1 MSGIAGIYNLD
12 GRPVNER
19 VLRAM
24 TDVVGYRGPDGIGH
38 WAEGPV
44 GLGHLQLCTTP
55 ESLREHQPLV
65 SADGNYVITCD
76 GRVDNR
82 EELLRDLQHLAPV
95 STDSTDAELFL
106 YAYIV
111 WGPECA
117 RRIIG
122 DFAFA
127 VWDAAKRRLSCA
139 RDPLGMRQ
147 FHYYFDGRKLIF
159 GTEIKQLFRHLDVPH
174 RINETKTGL
183 LLAGSEGDPE
193 ATYYE
198 EVFRL
203 PGGHYLEVSSAS
215 LAKRSFWEPNPE
227 DRILLADHEEYEEQF
242 LELFQQSVKSHMRS
256 TRPVGVKLS
265 GGLDSSA
272 VTSVAEQLRAR
283 GRDAYPE
290 LQAFSYAFPDRPEM
304 DESRYVRAIEERYG
318 TPVCWIY
325 ADGIKQAIAP
335 SERRFDEPFAIQ
347 HEYLHRMTLQKVH
360 ASGIRA
366 LLTGEGGDEW
376 LTTGGMYLHLCDW
389 ARGLRLIPLWS
400 ELKPLSQPY
409 RRQIIK
415 VLLKSILPS
424 WLKGGGRRWLLHEG
438 RVPVWM
444 DRQFRRKVHLDDA
457 VRSQPRSRSVYLE
470 RQYEMLESR
479 GSGIGLMAAEQLAA
493 EYQIEFRHPFHDLR
507 LVDYLSR
514 IPPQQKFHHGQSKYL
529 LRCTLKG
536 ILPESIRERQGK
548 TSFRSLFDETVRST
562 LTSHYRDLV
571 THSRLSEMGIV
582 DGLELRAA
590 FECYLQG
597 DGSQRVGLYV
607 FFLVEEWVRRVGPG
621 TIHSSTLAP

>member
-82 EELLRDLQHLAPV
+82 EELLRRLQHLAPV
-95 STDSTDAELFL
+95 STDSTDAALFL

-127 VWDAAKRRLSCA
+127 IWDAAKRRLFCA

-147 FHYYFDGRKLIF
+147 FHYYFDGQKLVF
-159 GTEIKQLFRHLDVPH
+159 GTEIKQLFQHLDIPQRV
-174 RINETKTGL
+174 NETKAGL
-183 LLAGSEGDPE
+183 LLAGSEGEPE
-193 ATYYE
+193 TTYYE
-198 EVFRL
+198 QVFRL
-203 PGGHYLEVSSAS
+203 PGGYYLEASSAT
-215 LAKRSFWEPNPE
+215 LVKRSFWEPKPE
-227 DRILLADHEEYEEQF
+227 DLILLADQGEYEERF
-242 LELFQQSVKSHMRS
+242 LELFQQSVKSRLRS
-256 TRPVGVKLS
+256 TQPVGVKLS
-265 GGLDSSA
+265 GGLDSSS
-272 VTSVAEQLRAR
+272 VTSVAEQLRIH
-283 GRDAYPE
+283 GDGTYPT
-290 LQAFSYAFPDRPEM
+290 LQAFSYSFPDRPEM
-304 DESRYVRAIEERYG
+304 DESRYVRDIVERYG
-318 TPVCWIY
+318 TPVSWIFD
-325 ADGIKQAIAP
+325 DGTKDNPVP
-335 SERRFDEPFAIQ
+335 SQRRFDEPFPIQ
-347 HEYLHRMTLQKVH
+347 HESLHRMTLQK
-360 ASGIRA
+360 AQAGGIRA

-389 ARGLRLIPLWS
+389 ARGLRLAPLWS
-400 ELKPLSQPY
+400 ELKPLSPSY

-415 VLLKSILPS
+415 VLLRSMRPS
-424 WLKGGGRRWLLHEG
+424 WLRGGKRWLLHEG
-438 RVPVWM
+438 RVPVWV
-444 DRQFRRKVHLDDA
+444 DKRFRRRVHLDDA
-457 VRSQPRSRSVYLE
+457 LRSQSRSRSVYLE
-470 RQYEMLESR
+470 RQHEMLEAR
-479 GSGIGLMAAEQLAA
+479 GNGTGLMAAERLGA

-507 LVDYLSR
+507 LVDFLSR

-529 LRCTLKG
+529 LRCALKD
-536 ILPESIRERQGK
+536 ILPQSIHERQGK
-548 TSFRSLFDETVRST
+548 TSFRSLFDDTVRSAN
-562 LTSHYRDLV
+562 TSHYRDLV
-571 THSRLSEMGIV
+571 TLSRLSEMGIV
-582 DGLELRAA
+582 DGPKLRTA

-597 DGSQRVGLYV
+597 DGSQRGGLHV
-607 FFLVEEWVRRVGPG
+607 FFLVEEWVRRVVPG
-621 TIHSSTLAP
+621 TIHSPTLAL